1 MILEKNDLT
10 NFLAIED
17 HFWNKNVFAQNNF
30 CMMTGVMGVTGVTWA
45 SKIEGGGGE
54 EGGEA
59 KGSKYFEKKCL
70 VS

>member
-1 MILEKNDLT
+1 
-10 NFLAIED
+10 
-17 HFWNKNVFAQNNF
+17 
-30 CMMTGVMGVTGVTWA
+30 MMTWVMGVTGVTWA

>member
-1 MILEKNDLT
+1 MVFSDGIKR
-10 NFLAIED
+10 AINLVSA
-17 HFWNKNVFAQNNF
+17 FWNKNVFAQNNF